1 MTRELKTIDLAD
13 CLINTKP
20 TPKVRLPWYLR
31 LQGKVERWYVSKVK
45 GINPYNQ
52 RIIRFYTYNDEQGI
66 DFDFKC
72 PRYTY
77 DYDSCLYDDFL
88 EVCGEIRKAIHDMYG
103 IPGNYYYDVK
113 VTLEYSQVGNPL
125 DGLEWTMEHY
135 YDILKTDNP
144 RCVEGKTYTRKD
156 CSYLKNTDSHVTI
169 CGYHLNGRYH
179 KFVNVLEDLADK
191 IVVVHSHA
199 DAKAFLRIM
208 KFLGVNHIRM
218 GKARRYNLPAKYG
231 KLTTKFFG
239 YYLVREDSE
248 TVICRM
254 PLSYHPTVSE
264 VLDIDE
270 FIVKRDLKAR
280 LRDRWGR

>member
-1 MTRELKTIDLAD
+1 M
-13 CLINTKP
+13 
-20 TPKVRLPWYLR
+20 
-31 LQGKVERWYVSKVK
+31 
-45 GINPYNQ
+45 
-52 RIIRFYTYNDEQGI
+52 
-66 DFDFKC
+66 
-72 PRYTY
+72 
-77 DYDSCLYDDFL
+77 
-88 EVCGEIRKAIHDMYG
+88 
-103 IPGNYYYDVK
+103 
-113 VTLEYSQVGNPL
+113 
-125 DGLEWTMEHY
+125 
-135 YDILKTDNP
+135 
-144 RCVEGKTYTRKD
+144 
-156 CSYLKNTDSHVTI
+156 
-169 CGYHLNGRYH
+169 
-179 KFVNVLEDLADK
+179 
-191 IVVVHSHA
+191 VVHSHA